1 MERSV
6 IEVARLTLDEKE
18 NIMQNQYITLAQ
30 GMTKRFPNGNE
41 PYQIMTRLLEEC
53 GEVAK
58 EVNHFENSG
67 TKALRHGEPSKEKLA
82 GEVKDVLNALMQLV
96 LYYNIEDEL
105 DEAVRKSIGQLREEG
120 YISK

>member
-1 MERSV
+1 
-6 IEVARLTLDEKE
+6 
-18 NIMQNQYITLAQ
+18 MQNQYITLAQ
-30 GMTKRFPNGNE
+30 GMTKRFPKGNE

-67 TKALRHGEPSKEKLA
+67 TKTLRHGEPSKEKLA
-82 GEVKDVLNALMQLV
+82 GEVRDVLNALMQLV
-96 LYYNIEDEL
+96 LYYGIEEDLEV
-105 DEAVRKSIGQLREEG
+105 AVSKSIKQLAEEG

>member
-1 MERSV
+1 
-6 IEVARLTLDEKE
+6 
-18 NIMQNQYITLAQ
+18 MQDKYITLAR
-30 GMTKRFPNGNE
+30 GMNKRFPGGNE

-96 LYYNIEDEL
+96 LYYDISEEL
-105 DEAVRKSIGQLREEG
+105 EMSVRKSIGQLTEEG
-120 YISK
+120 YISE